1 MDGLAQYMGTGQK
14 SMVTALEHQSGVAL
28 KDSEEG
34 KLSQLAEL
42 GMGYLVSGR

>member
-1 MDGLAQYMGTGQK
+1 
-14 SMVTALEHQSGVAL
+14 MVTALEHQLGVAL

-42 GMGYLVSGR
+42 GMGYLVGDHAKCKTSQR